1 MMNDLSVTFN
11 VIKISTN
18 KYIKNGLGTQII
30 ILFFSNKGWD

>member
-1 MMNDLSVTFN
+1 MMNDLSVTFT
-11 VIKISTN
+11 VIKIST